1 MEMSNLFSFICI
13 SMLLSISPGPD
24 ILYVLTQSVTQGK
37 KAGIITS
44 LGLCTGLIVHTT
56 AAAFGVSTI
65 FEQSMTAFRLLKY
78 AGAIYL
84 LVLSWKAFREKET
97 LLLGIQE
104 NKKATLA
111 LYRQGIYMNLLNPK
125 VSLFFLAFLPQFVD
139 STAGNIPGQMIV
151 LGILFMLQ
159 TIIIFF
165 TVAIS
170 AGVLSSKLLSRPNI
184 EKYIKY
190 LKTSAFALIGIKLA
204 LTEK

>member
-1 MEMSNLFSFICI
+1 MEISNLFSFICI

-44 LGLCTGLIVHTT
+44 LGLCTGLIIHTT

-111 LYRQGIYMNLLNPK
+111 LYRQGIYE
-125 VSLFFLAFLPQFVD
+125 
-139 STAGNIPGQMIV
+139 
-151 LGILFMLQ
+151 
-159 TIIIFF
+159 
-165 TVAIS
+165 
-170 AGVLSSKLLSRPNI
+170 SSKPKSKSFLFSIFTTVCRFNSR
-184 EKYIKY
+184 
-190 LKTSAFALIGIKLA
+190 
-204 LTEK
+204 